1 MSEAVQ
7 PRVVAMNNASLDRK
21 SPALPFAF
29 HARAFGVVLLL
40 GSLVNSFAASSFVG
54 LGTNSYA

>member
-1 MSEAVQ
+1 
-7 PRVVAMNNASLDRK
+7 MNNASLDRK